1 MDSTFLGWHSCL
13 EIPKL
18 PLYPQN
24 QPKIHRQEPKGCT
37 ASRCALG
44 NRSSKRGTSIPG
56 YGIANWRCPNGVSEV
71 PKPHIR
77 GAQTIYCGCDPP
89 PSNPPP
95 NSAAIRPGPAQP
107 GDSPGSRS
115 KVGLRP
121 PRSEQRPGSNLGC
134 RAIQKPPLSD
144 GPAARASHPI
154 FSWYLLRFLFQQP
167 RCSAWPRVPRAAPER
182 GCQEPQPRANEVLV
196 AGK

>member
-1 MDSTFLGWHSCL
+1 MDSTSLGCHSCL

-18 PLYPQN
+18 PLYPPN

-44 NRSSKRGTSIPG
+44 HRSSKRGTSTPG
-56 YGIANWRCPNGVSEV
+56 YGIANWRCPNRVLEA
-71 PKPHIR
+71 PKPYIMVVPPLS
-77 GAQTIYCGCDPP
+77 AKPP
-89 PSNPPP
+89 PD
-95 NSAAIRPGPAQP
+95 SAAIRPGPAQP

>member
-1 MDSTFLGWHSCL
+1 MPPGLGGPKAALLVCKPSGTLPHHVASREMGLDSTSLGCHGCL

-18 PLYPQN
+18 PLYPQTS
-24 QPKIHRQEPKGCT
+24 PKFTDKSQRAALPAGVPWETDPQRGAPPLPAT
-37 ASRCALG
+37 ASPTGAAQ
-44 NRSSKRGTSIPG
+44 SIG
-56 YGIANWRCPNGVSEV
+56 
-71 PKPHIR
+71 
-77 GAQTIYCGCDPP
+77 GAQLIYCGCAP
-89 PSNPPP
+89 PSQHSPLPD
-95 NSAAIRPGPAQP
+95 SAAIRPGPAQP

-154 FSWYLLRFLFQQP
+154 FPGTY
-167 RCSAWPRVPRAAPER
+167 
-182 GCQEPQPRANEVLV
+182 
-196 AGK
+196 